1 MKILAVDDDPMVL
14 DLLKGSLPKAG
25 YSDITV
31 ASSAAEA
38 MEIIQTAEKPFDC
51 FLLDIQMPQMSGI
64 ELCDWIRYIPEYSEV
79 PILMV
84 TAMSDKVFINQA
96 FAAGASDYVT
106 KPFDP
111 LELSTRMRVAERLN
125 EKQRDA
131 RQNGE
136 MVQSLLN
143 GNFRGQKFN
152 FDTAFAIRDVAGV
165 IDRMALENFLLQLGR
180 GGMFATN
187 IFSFQI
193 MNARDLYDSCSA
205 EEFYYTVTDIAE
217 AISDSLS
224 YGESFVSYAG
234 RGGFICVCHG
244 RDQIDP
250 EELRQTVQQAIDKM
264 ELVYDDWRE
273 MDVQVAVSPSQ
284 RMGLRSGRAAIEAMD
299 SAIEKARRAASDAAH
314 SNEYSGWKRDLIKAF
329 AWAG

>member
-14 DLLKGSLPKAG
+14 ELLKDSLPKAG
-25 YSDITV
+25 YPDISV
-31 ASSAAEA
+31 AVSAAEA
-38 MEIIQTAEKPFDC
+38 MEIIQTSDALFDC

-64 ELCDWIRYIPEYSEV
+64 ELCDWIRYIPEYAEV

-111 LELSTRMRVAERLN
+111 LELSTRMRVAQRLN

-136 MVQSLLN
+136 MVQTLLN
-143 GNFRGQKFN
+143 GNFPGKKFN
-152 FDTAFAIRDVAGV
+152 FDSAFAIRDVAGV
-165 IDRMALENFLLQLGR
+165 IDRIALENFLLQMGR

-187 IFSFQI
+187 IFAFQI
-193 MNARDLYDSCSA
+193 MNARDLYDSCST
-205 EEFYYTVTDIAE
+205 EEYYYTITDIAE
-217 AISDSLS
+217 AIADSLS
-224 YGESFVSYAG
+224 YGEAFVSHAG
-234 RGGFICVCHG
+234 RGAFICVCHG
-244 RDQIDP
+244 RDQINPDD
-250 EELRQTVQQAIDKM
+250 LCTSVQQAIDEM

-273 MDVQVAVSPSQ
+273 MNVTVAMSPIQ

-299 SAIEKARRAASDAAH
+299 SAVDKARRSASDAAH
-314 SNEYSGWKRDLIKAF
+314 SNEYSGWKGELIKAF